1 MFRVSSLRSLTILEI
16 WTQVIW
22 LDFKKF
28 SVEIVFYDLHGQKHC
43 ACVTVQRNPACKIV
57 HALCFPALGLPL
69 ICRSPF
75 VKQKMCFGLSAHDL
89 WQRGYHNQTFT
100 TEKGIWWHLIGF
112 ISISLHSD
120 FVNDSTTSLVKLN
133 PFSLLDMERIL
144 AWKRTIIFTLT
155 GALCRHIKVL
165 SNILLCQW
173 GLCCSWGLCFG
184 SWKKIYLL
192 TSGRGHIVNVQ
203 CKCFISLLRV
213 NTLHLVAKHNKNFL
227 PKTGKNTLK

>member
-43 ACVTVQRNPACKIV
+43 ACVTVQWNPACKIV

-75 VKQKMCFGLSAHDL
+75 VKQKMCFGLSAHGL

-133 PFSLLDMERIL
+133 HIL
-144 AWKRTIIFTLT
+144 
-155 GALCRHIKVL
+155 
-165 SNILLCQW
+165 S
-173 GLCCSWGLCFG
+173 SWHG
-184 SWKKIYLL
+184 
-192 TSGRGHIVNVQ
+192 TD
-203 CKCFISLLRV
+203 ISMKENYYFYV
-213 NTLHLVAKHNKNFL
+213 DWSFVS
-227 PKTGKNTLK
+227 PY